1 MQLALTG
8 NASPLNVIAQMFVLI
23 FIKYIRKHS
32 EKFSCLSPQQERKRT
47 GFNILSLF
55 SIKKGLELFT
65 FLKQKE
71 NRKWPRRSVHFC

>member
-47 GFNILSLF
+47 GFNILGLF
-55 SIKKGLELFT
+55 SIKKAWNYL
-65 FLKQKE
+65 
-71 NRKWPRRSVHFC
+71 HF